1 MAGGARAAAGGLTP
15 REAEVLALQ
24 AKVKTAAVAQTG
36 SYGIGK
42 GGLDGKAAAFWLLVG
57 LPLTWGVW
65 NTVEKA
71 LVLLR

>member
-1 MAGGARAAAGGLTP
+1 MS
-15 REAEVLALQ
+15 EAEVLAIQ
-24 AKVKTAAVAQTG
+24 AKVKTAAAAGQTG

-71 LVLLR
+71 LVLFR